1 MITALEHLTF
11 QCHNFGLSMYKLNL
25 KKNWI
30 KYEIFQQI
38 STIAMIR
45 RATRAKCSGRHTT
58 ASRVTYA
65 AYLAALGPV
74 MLAEVAGDG
83 WPGRLGRIRGGPVS
97 KHIFSSGEVTVAC
110 SSNLVTTEPV
120 CLSREQRIDGFR
132 EQSGAPKSIPW
143 FSLVQKFI

>member
-1 MITALEHLTF
+1 M
-11 QCHNFGLSMYKLNL
+11 
-25 KKNWI
+25 
-30 KYEIFQQI
+30 FQQI
-38 STIAMIR
+38 SKFAMIG
-45 RATRAKCSGRHTT
+45 RARALNVLVVLQQ